1 MSSANV
7 DLPPAPTP
15 PRSEPALA
23 GGKKQIP
30 DIAYSVGAIVL
41 LLVIWFLVSHSSFVK
56 PGYIPTPEELGK
68 TFVDLVRDGYQ
79 GKPLYEHIGISLF
92 RTLTGF
98 LPILLIIGV
107 FYVMLIRPQQK
118 RQRELQEMI
127 STLKTGDRVVTT
139 GGVIGTITTVK
150 DTSLLIRS
158 ADKSILEI
166 ARSAVAGIEGEEKK

>member
-1 MSSANV
+1 M
-7 DLPPAPTP
+7 L
-15 PRSEPALA
+15 
-23 GGKKQIP
+23 
-30 DIAYSVGAIVL
+30 
-41 LLVIWFLVSHSSFVK
+41 
-56 PGYIPTPEELGK
+56 
-68 TFVDLVRDGYQ
+68 
-79 GKPLYEHIGISLF
+79 SLF
-92 RTLTGF
+92 ILFQGGWGTLSGF

-127 STLKTGDRVVTT
+127 AALKTGDRVVTT
-139 GGVIGTITTVK
+139 GGVIGTITSIK